1 MNSALHPS
9 GYKNIDIGIGTV
21 ELIERPDGTQLLRNK
36 EPLTPYPD
44 TFMSRL
50 DDWAERTPDQ
60 VLVAR
65 RDATGEWQKVTYT
78 DARQKVRALGQALL
92 DLHLSPERPLMIL
105 SGNSI
110 EHLLLAFAAM
120 YVGVPYAPISPAY
133 CLVSKDFGK
142 AKYICELLT
151 PGLLM
156 VDSAAAFAPALAA
169 IRPADAACVAVD
181 PSGFDGEIT
190 TFADMLA
197 TPITD
202 AVDRAHQ
209 AVTPD
214 TIAKFLFTSGSTG
227 MPKGVINT
235 NRMLCSNQEML
246 VSLMTFHRTQPP
258 VLIDWLPW
266 NHTFGGNHNVGI
278 VLYNGGSLYIDDGKP
293 VPGHIETTLQNLRDI
308 SPTVYFNVPKGFE
321 LLVEHFERDDQL
333 RELFFRDLNL
343 MFFAGA
349 SLSQHVW
356 DRLDALAIK
365 TLGHKIGML
374 TGLGATETSPSAM
387 FASLEESQSGV
398 IGTPAFGVEIKL
410 VPNGGKTE
418 LRVRGPNVM
427 PGYWRQPDVTTKSF
441 DDEGF
446 YCLGDA
452 GKFIDPANPQR
463 GMRFD
468 GRISEDFKLDT
479 GTWVSVGP
487 LRAKVIEAGAP
498 LIKDV
503 VIAGLDKPYV
513 SMLVFTDLE
522 QCRLLTDLS
531 TDASAA
537 DVHRHPAVQERFK
550 GILQQLIDTSTG
562 SSNRVQRAVLLHEP
576 ARLDAHEITD
586 KGSINQRAVLENRAA
601 IVADLY
607 SDTPS
612 IDVIYLS

>member
-1 MNSALHPS
+1 MSFKDL
-9 GYKNIDIGIGTV
+9 DIGIGTV
-21 ELIERPDGTQLLRNK
+21 ELIDRPDGTQLLRNL
-36 EPLTPYPD
+36 EPLASYPD
-44 TFMSRL
+44 TFMQRL
-50 DDWAERTPDQ
+50 DEWAEKTPDR

-65 RDATGEWQKVTYT
+65 RDQTGAWKKVTY
-78 DARQKVRALGQALL
+78 AEALQQVQALGQVLL
-92 DLHLSPERPLMIL
+92 DRDLSPERPVVIL

-133 CLVSKDFGK
+133 CLVSKDFSK
-142 AKYICELLT
+142 ARYICELLT
-151 PGLLM
+151 PGLLL
-156 VDSAAAFAPALAA
+156 VDSAADYAAALKV
-169 IRPADAACVAVD
+169 IQPADATCVAVETN
-181 PSGFDGEIT
+181 GYDGSAI
-190 TFADMLA
+190 TFADLLN
-197 TPITD
+197 TPVTD
-202 AVDRAHQ
+202 AVARAH
-209 AVTPD
+209 ATVTPD
-214 TIAKFLFTSGSTG
+214 TITKFLFTSGSTG

-246 VSLMTFHRTQPP
+246 ASLMTFHRTQPP

-293 VPGHIETTLQNLRDI
+293 VPGQIDVTLQNLREI
-308 SPTVYFNVPKGFE
+308 APTVYFNVPKGFE
-321 LLVEHFERDDQL
+321 LLVERLEHDDALCEHF
-333 RELFFRDLNL
+333 FKDLNL

-349 SLSQHVW
+349 SLAQHVW

-365 TLGHKIGML
+365 TLGHKVGML

-418 LRVRGPNVM
+418 IRVRGPNVM
-427 PGYWRQPDVTTKSF
+427 PGYWRQPDITAKSF

-452 GKFIDPANPQR
+452 ARFIDPANPQR

-498 LIKDV
+498 LIKDA
-503 VIAGLDKPYV
+503 VIAGLDKPFV
-513 SMLVFTDLE
+513 SMLVFTDVE
-522 QCRLLTDLS
+522 QCRALSGLGPEASNTDIHRSPAVRARFETLLRDLI
-531 TDASAA
+531 DAS
-537 DVHRHPAVQERFK
+537 
-550 GILQQLIDTSTG
+550 TG
-562 SSNRVQRAVLLHEP
+562 GSNRITRAVLLDEP
-576 ARLDAHEITD
+576 PRMDAHEITD

-601 IVADLY
+601 VVADIY
-607 SDTPS
+607 SVTPS
-612 IDVIYLS
+612 GAVIRVS

>member
-1 MNSALHPS
+1 MSTEYKALTL
-9 GYKNIDIGIGTV
+9 GIGTV
-21 ELIERPDGTQLLRNK
+21 ELIDRPDGSQLLRNK
-36 EPLTPYPD
+36 EPLSPYPE
-44 TFMSRL
+44 TLMQRL
-50 DDWAERTPDQ
+50 DEWAERTPDQ

-65 RDATGEWQKVTYT
+65 RDASGDWQKLTYA
-78 DARQKVRALGQALL
+78 DAHQKVRALGQALL
-92 DLHLSPERPLMIL
+92 DRDLSAERPVVIL

-133 CLVSKDFGK
+133 CLVSKDFSK

-151 PGLLM
+151 PGLLF
-156 VDSAAAFAPALAA
+156 VDSAGQFGPALSV
-169 IRPADAACVAVD
+169 IQSTDTTCVAVD
-181 PSGFDGEIT
+181 ASGYDGAAT
-190 TFADMLA
+190 SFADLLN

-202 AVDRAHQ
+202 AVDRAHN
-209 AVTPD
+209 AVTAD

-235 NRMLCSNQEML
+235 NRMLCANQEML
-246 VSLMTFHRTQPP
+246 ASLMTFHRTQPP

-293 VPGHIETTLQNLRDI
+293 VPGQIDITLQNLREI

-321 LLVEHFERDDQL
+321 LLVEHLERDDAL
-333 RELFFRDLNL
+333 REHFFKDLNL

-349 SLSQHVW
+349 SLAQHVW

-374 TGLGATETSPSAM
+374 TGLGATETAPSAM

-418 LRVRGPNVM
+418 IRVRGPNVM
-427 PGYWRQPDVTTKSF
+427 PGYWRQPDITAKSF

-452 GKFIDPANPQR
+452 AKFIDPTNPQR

-513 SMLVFTDLE
+513 SMLVFTDVE
-522 QCRLLTDLS
+522 QCRALSGLGPEASNTDIHYS
-531 TDASAA
+531 
-537 DVHRHPAVQERFK
+537 PAVRARFESL
-550 GILQQLIDTSTG
+550 LQHLIDTSTG
-562 SSNRVQRAVLLHEP
+562 GSNRVARAVLLDEP
-576 ARLDAHEITD
+576 PRLDAHEITD

-601 IVADLY
+601 VVTDIY
-607 SDTPS
+607 SATPS
-612 IDVIYLS
+612 NDVIRLS

>member
-1 MNSALHPS
+1 MTMS
-9 GYKNIDIGIGTV
+9 YKDIDIGIGTV
-21 ELIERPDGTQLLRNK
+21 ELIDRPDGTQLLRNR
-36 EPLTPYPD
+36 EPLAAYPD
-44 TFMSRL
+44 TLMQRL
-50 DDWAERTPDQ
+50 DEWAERTPDQ

-65 RDATGEWQKVTYT
+65 RDAAGEWQKVTYAE
-78 DARQKVRALGQALL
+78 ARQKVRALGQALL
-92 DLHLSPERPLMIL
+92 DRNLSPERPVVIL

-133 CLVSKDFGK
+133 CLVSTDFGK

-156 VDSAAAFAPALAA
+156 VDSAASFAAALNIIKPENAT
-169 IRPADAACVAVD
+169 CVAVD
-181 PSGFDGEIT
+181 TAGYNGEAT
-190 TFADMLA
+190 TFAELLE
-197 TPITD
+197 TPVTD

-209 AVTPD
+209 AVTAD

-293 VPGHIETTLQNLRDI
+293 VPGQIDITLKNLQEI

-321 LLVEHFERDDQL
+321 LLVEHFERDDAL
-333 RELFFRDLNL
+333 RERFFRDLNL

-365 TLGHKIGML
+365 TVGHKIGML
-374 TGLGATETSPSAM
+374 TGLGATETAPSAM

-427 PGYWRQPDVTTKSF
+427 PGYWRQPDVTAKSF
-441 DDEGF
+441 DEEGF

-498 LIKDV
+498 LLKDA
-503 VIAGLDKPYV
+503 VIAGLDKPFV

-522 QCRLLTDLS
+522 QCRAVAGLGP
-531 TDASAA
+531 DASPA
-537 DVHRHPAVQERFK
+537 DIHSHPAVEARFK
-550 GILQQLIDTSTG
+550 DILHHLIATSTG
-562 SSNRVQRAVLLHEP
+562 SSNRVKRAVLLDEP
-576 ARLDAHEITD
+576 PRLDAHEITD

-601 IVADLY
+601 VVADIY
-607 SDTPS
+607 SANPS
-612 IDVIYLS
+612 SRVLSAD